1 VDTLAS
7 GLAPLG
13 WARRQFHLG
22 GWARPT
28 FAALFHAPLFPVPPV
43 EGAHFVSGDLAV
55 MIGVSLL
62 KERSMTLV
70 LGLKLGPS
78 DCPIA
83 VRIQS
88 TEHPA
93 HHRVTWSMAM
103 AMIIILVYIY
113 IVLGT
118 TLKFKYKQI
127 QKFHLVL
134 SYLLSW
140 SRFQSSGWGELPVHW
155 MPSSSCSRARL
166 LWQEKIDVV
175 LQRSEPA
182 FAATTLGL

>member
-43 EGAHFVSGDLAV
+43 EGAHFVSADLAV

-62 KERSMTLV
+62 EERSMTLV
-70 LGLKLGPS
+70 LGLKLGPT

-83 VRIQS
+83 VRI
-88 TEHPA
+88 H
-93 HHRVTWSMAM
+93 
-103 AMIIILVYIY
+103 
-113 IVLGT
+113 
-118 TLKFKYKQI
+118 
-127 QKFHLVL
+127 
-134 SYLLSW
+134 
-140 SRFQSSGWGELPVHW
+140 
-155 MPSSSCSRARL
+155 
-166 LWQEKIDVV
+166 
-175 LQRSEPA
+175 
-182 FAATTLGL
+182 AA